1 MADMYSLLLVIFI
14 LAALANWGMK
24 ALFSLLLPLP
34 RSSQNFGE
42 FV

>member
-1 MADMYSLLLVIFI
+1 MADMYALLLFIFM

-34 RSSQNFGE
+34 RSSENVAAFI
-42 FV
+42 